1 MMKRKY
7 DYIVVGAGSAGV
19 RFARLMATKGYK
31 VCILEKSRVGGTCVI
46 RGCIPKK
53 LYVYASNY
61 KDYFSD
67 AVSFGWKISKKPT
80 HNWSKLFSSKN
91 KEIERLNKIYIRNLE
106 KVGVTIIQEEG
117 CFYNSNSI
125 ILNKTKKII
134 SAKKIIITTGSTPS
148 MPNIAGIEL
157 AINSDQFFEMK
168 KIPKNISIVG
178 SGYIA
183 LEFAFLLKNLNY
195 NVNLIIRK
203 KTILNE
209 FDKDIGTRILQSAIC
224 KKINIYD
231 DSSVQSLT
239 KKGKSIV
246 LATNKKKIT
255 TNLVIFATGRVPCI
269 HNLALEKTKVKLTK
283 YGAIKVNALSQTSNK
298 NIFALGDVTNRKNLT
313 PVAIREAMYLVNYLT
328 TKKKQT
334 LNYDK
339 IASAIF
345 TQPEVGH
352 IGLGENDLQK
362 RNINYKILQTE
373 FKPLKYAFSKKN
385 NPVFI
390 KVLYQPK
397 TEKILGIIYIG
408 ESAAEII
415 QSLAISFSK
424 TFTLNDLRNTVPVHP
439 TSAEELVTLV

>member
-1 MMKRKY
+1 MKRKY

-31 VCILEKSRVGGTCVI
+31 VCILENSRVGGTCVI

-67 AVSFGWKISKKPT
+67 AVSFGWRILKEPT
-80 HNWSKLFSSKN
+80 HNWRKLFSSKN
-91 KEIERLNKIYIRNLE
+91 KEIERLNKIYIKNLE

-117 CFYNSNSI
+117 YFYNSNSI

-148 MPNIAGIEL
+148 LPNIPGIEL

-209 FDKDIGTRILQSAIC
+209 FDKDIGTRILQSAIR
-224 KKINIYD
+224 KKIKIYHK
-231 DSSVQSLT
+231 SSVKFLS
-239 KKGKSIV
+239 KKRKSIV
-246 LATNKKKIT
+246 VATNKKKIISD
-255 TNLVIFATGRVPCI
+255 LVIFATGRVPCT
-269 HNLALEKTKVKLTK
+269 HNLGLEKAKVKLTK
-283 YGAIKVNALSQTSNK
+283 NGAIKVNALSQTSNK

-313 PVAIREAMYLVNYLT
+313 PVAIREAMYLFNYLT

-352 IGLGENDLQK
+352 IGIGENDLQK
-362 RNINYKILQTE
+362 RKIRYKILQTE
-373 FKPLKYAFSKKN
+373 FKPLKYVFSKKN

-397 TEKILGIIYIG
+397 TEKIFGIIYIG

-415 QSLAISFSK
+415 QSLAISFAK
-424 TFTLNDLRNTVPVHP
+424 IFTLKDLRNTVPVHP

>member
-1 MMKRKY
+1 MKKKY

-46 RGCIPKK
+46 RGCVPKK
-53 LYVYASNY
+53 LYVYASNF

-67 AVSFGWKISKKPT
+67 ATSFGWRISKEPT

-91 KEIERLNKIYIRNLE
+91 KEIARLNKIYIKNLE
-106 KVGVTIIQEEG
+106 RVGVTIIQEEG
-117 CFYNSNSI
+117 SFYNSNSI
-125 ILNKTKKII
+125 VLKKSKKII
-134 SAKKIIITTGSTPS
+134 SAKKFIISTGSTPS
-148 MPNIAGIEL
+148 MPNIPGREL

-195 NVNLIIRK
+195 NVNLIVRK

-209 FDKDIGTRILQSAIC
+209 FDKDIGTKILQSAIR

-231 DSSVQSLT
+231 ESSVQSLA

-246 LATNKKKIT
+246 VMTNKKKIT

-269 HNLALEKTKVKLTK
+269 QSLGLEKAKVKLTRH
-283 YGAIKVNALSQTSNK
+283 GAIKVNALSQTSNK

-313 PVAIREAMYLVNYLT
+313 PVAIREAVYLVNYLT

-339 IASAIF
+339 IASGIF

-373 FKPLKYAFSKKN
+373 FKPLKYAFSNKN

-397 TEKILGIIYIG
+397 TEKIFGIIYIG

-415 QSLAISFSK
+415 QSLAISFAK

-439 TSAEELVTLV
+439 TSSEELVTLV